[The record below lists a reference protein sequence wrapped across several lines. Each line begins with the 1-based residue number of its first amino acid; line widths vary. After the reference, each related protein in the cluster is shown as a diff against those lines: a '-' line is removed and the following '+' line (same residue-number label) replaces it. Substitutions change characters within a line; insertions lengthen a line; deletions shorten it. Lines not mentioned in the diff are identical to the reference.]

1 MSHSICTQSGTVG
14 AICLLLLFSYY
25 FLLKIT
31 YIFYD
36 YCRWLVYLVFDC
48 IFFFSFVSS
57 MFCFVWGFGQHC
69 GHPGV
74 IRYQDRCRT
83 IMHLG
88 GPGPMFSFLSFF
100 FFFTTKFYST
110 ICARDNTV
118 IQVYLSRS
126 DSFFCLTS
134 S

>member
-1 MSHSICTQSGTVG
+1 
-14 AICLLLLFSYY
+14 
-25 FLLKIT
+25 
-31 YIFYD
+31 
-36 YCRWLVYLVFDC
+36 
-48 IFFFSFVSS
+48 

-88 GPGPMFSFLSFF
+88 GPGPMFSFLPFLSFSQPNF
-100 FFFTTKFYST
+100 IQQS
-110 ICARDNTV
+110 V
-118 IQVYLSRS
+118 PEIQVYLSRS
-126 DSFFCLTS
+126 DSFFCFTS